1 MEGEEKTKD
10 KVRKWLTN
18 KYVIAILVF
27 AVVYLFVGDQSVV
40 KRLQKRRQIHNAE
53 QQVRAAREDTQ
64 HALHTID
71 VLQDTDSLERFA
83 REQYGMHTDKEDV
96 YVFRD

>member
-1 MEGEEKTKD
+1 MEGEEKTRD

-18 KYVIAILVF
+18 KYVITMLVF
-27 AVVYLFVGDQSVV
+27 AVVYLFIGDQSVV
-40 KRLQKRRQIHNAE
+40 KRLQKRRQIHNTE
-53 QQVRAAREDTQ
+53 QQVRAAREDTK
-64 HALHTID
+64 HALHTME